1 MYSHW
6 VPLGKEGEGIK
17 KPEELLIHTE
27 TVGLQSLHTQEQQL
41 QVVLAARM
49 HACTQIQLDF
59 NPLHQDMPIHAG
71 ESRRWMTYP

>member
-49 HACTQIQLDF
+49 HTNTVRFQYASSR
-59 NPLHQDMPIHAG
+59 HADTC
-71 ESRRWMTYP
+71 R

>member
-6 VPLGKEGEGIK
+6 VPLGKEAEGIK

-27 TVGLQSLHTQEQQL
+27 TVSLQSLHTQEQQL

-49 HACTQIQLDF
+49 HTNTQLDF